1 VVVVADRHNV
11 VLVSDSRLTAL
22 SDLKPCDVR
31 GPELGCKAVLVRKDV
46 LIAVAGDY
54 RLSDQGKPWL
64 VTEEAKTL
72 LEKLPKDNLSKE
84 DIDRFSAEW
93 GRKFSSYLFTK
104 QSHDHLPITNNP
116 KLSLGAILVVTRI
129 EGKPYIARVEIGTY
143 PNGRDIF
150 ANETEGHVE
159 ESDTT
164 ATFAGS
170 CTIS

>member
-1 VVVVADRHNV
+1 
-11 VLVSDSRLTAL
+11 
-22 SDLKPCDVR
+22 
-31 GPELGCKAVLVRKDV
+31 
-46 LIAVAGDY
+46 
-54 RLSDQGKPWL
+54 
-64 VTEEAKTL
+64 
-72 LEKLPKDNLSKE
+72 
-84 DIDRFSAEW
+84 
-93 GRKFSSYLFTK
+93 
-104 QSHDHLPITNNP
+104 LPITNNP